1 MNEIVIAI
9 VGVSGTLLGV
19 LVTLCASRAQL
30 WPKLE
35 AVFMLRG
42 DGTTPTVSITNTGDK
57 NFTVIGILLDL
68 YGDKRRIKNLQVGNL
83 RFKGFP
89 QYLECGASIVLD
101 IVLDA
106 GDADAIYVK
115 SRIVLQLSDG
125 TRIFCKRGVLRDVD

>member
-1 MNEIVIAI
+1 MSEIVISI
-9 VGVSGTLLGV
+9 VSSAATVICV
-19 LVTLCASRAQL
+19 FVTLCASRAQL

-42 DGTTPTVSITNTGDK
+42 DGATSTVSITNTGDK

-68 YGDKRRIKNLQVGNL
+68 YGDKRRIKNLQVCNL

-106 GDADAIYVK
+106 GNADSINVE
-115 SRIVLQLSDG
+115 SRIVLELSDG
-125 TRIFCKRGVLRDVD
+125 TRLFCKRGVLRDVE